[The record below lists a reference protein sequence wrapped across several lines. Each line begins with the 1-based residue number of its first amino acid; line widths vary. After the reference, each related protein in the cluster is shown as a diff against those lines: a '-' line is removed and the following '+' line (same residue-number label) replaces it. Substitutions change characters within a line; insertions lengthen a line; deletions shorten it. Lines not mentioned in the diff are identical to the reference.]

1 MASKNMLALKMI
13 TDTADTF
20 TLNIKNADGTM
31 LETPEALGQA
41 VKAVYD
47 KIIEIQP
54 FEVNIA
60 SLEKA
65 VFTVTTET
73 DITVPTE

>member
-1 MASKNMLALKMI
+1 MAVNNSIALKMI
-13 TDTADTF
+13 TDAADSF
-20 TLNIKNADGTM
+20 TLNIRNADGAL

-47 KIIEIQP
+47 KIITIQP

-65 VFTVTTET
+65 VFTVTTATEI
-73 DITVPTE
+73 DIPV